1 MYFSIYHFSYISEKH
16 SSHTVAI
23 LHTNDEHIALEY
35 PTFFRHRK
43 KRTETLLIQ
52 CYLII
57 STPTVQSSM
66 TSIFKEIF
74 YYATTLHKNPTFFGW
89 VVTKTGFSTF
99 SKRGNR
105 KSPLY
110 LKATIHF
117 DSSRTTRKVGS
128 FSFTDFSKWAS
139 LVSSILLFLLL

>member
-1 MYFSIYHFSYISEKH
+1 MYFSIYHFSYISETR

-35 PTFFRHRK
+35 PTFYRHKK

-89 VVTKTGFSTF
+89 VTKTGFSTF
-99 SKRGNR
+99 SKEEIE

-110 LKATIHF
+110 LKTTIHF
-117 DSSRTTRKVGS
+117 DSSRTTRKVGP

-139 LVSSILLFLLL
+139 LVFFLL